1 MWLLVARRTARANSS
16 LRTTA
21 MQLFGETKRWMEL
34 TPPPSVWVHVAEL
47 TALGAAAF
55 AGLVWRVRRV
65 SV

>member
-1 MWLLVARRTARANSS
+1 MLDPMET

-34 TPPPSVWVHVAEL
+34 TPPPSVWVHVTEL
-47 TALGAAAF
+47 VLIGGAAF